1 MIATDFRASS
11 MQLKGEG
18 GFFRVVKVLQQ
29 RGFAKSAPAG
39 YSISS
44 YSEGLEK

>member
-1 MIATDFRASS
+1 MMATDFRASS

-39 YSISS
+39 YSISC
-44 YSEGLEK
+44 YSAG

>member
-1 MIATDFRASS
+1 MMATDFRASS

-39 YSISS
+39 YSINS
-44 YSEGLEK
+44 YSAG